1 MERGVLETHAA
12 RNGGKRV
19 EQVRLDGRVE
29 DGEGREIRR
38 TETGEERGRKMGKRT
53 RMDGRMDGWMEKKGW
68 DGGSFAILSSLV
80 AGIDRRIKPRQTY
93 FPWLV
98 SVCWLPTQCFVT
110 RILASGQAHFKWTYY
125 IMSLAN
131 QCFVGT

>member
-1 MERGVLETHAA
+1 MSSRRTQLETAENGSSGSGWARIEKEGRLGRRGLRQERG
-12 RNGGKRV
+12 GK
-19 EQVRLDGRVE
+19 GR
-29 DGEGREIRR
+29 GW
-38 TETGEERGRKMGKRT
+38 
-53 RMDGRMDGWMEKKGW
+53 MDGRMDGKERM
-68 DGGSFAILSSLV
+68 GSFAILSSLV

>member
-1 MERGVLETHAA
+1 
-12 RNGGKRV
+12 
-19 EQVRLDGRVE
+19 
-29 DGEGREIRR
+29 
-38 TETGEERGRKMGKRT
+38 
-53 RMDGRMDGWMEKKGW
+53 MDGKERM
-68 DGGSFAILSSLV
+68 GSFAILSSLV

-110 RILASGQAHFKWTYY
+110 RILAPGQAHFKWTYY

>member
-19 EQVRLDGRVE
+19 ERVRLDE
-29 DGEGREIRR
+29 DGEGRRLGGLRQEK
-38 TETGEERGRKMGKRT
+38 RGGGRWGKGT